1 MALKFYLDT
10 HVAKAVAEQL
20 RISGLDV
27 IRCEEVGMSDAS
39 DEDHLAYATRE
50 QRIILSQDEDFTIL
64 DARWRQG
71 GRYHGGIMKVPAEL
85 QGEAQI
91 SFLVRE
97 LRFYDDA
104 ARAGAVDYSSE
115 IANRVIYL

>member
-50 QRIILSQDEDFTIL
+50 QRIILSQDDSFMLESVCRDVSVWDFPL
-64 DARWRQG
+64 DTQKVNAGPLKSRMDWHARCYAKFG
-71 GRYHGGIMKVPAEL
+71 
-85 QGEAQI
+85 
-91 SFLVRE
+91 
-97 LRFYDDA
+97 
-104 ARAGAVDYSSE
+104 
-115 IANRVIYL
+115 